1 MLLPCTPL
9 TTLFIMYFTYVKHH
23 ELLKFQY
30 QKQKKSWLKIGFWN
44 INGLSDGEIS
54 KCNIL
59 FPFELRLD
67 KEKIKEKNHPNGGLS
82 NSVLRN
88 K

>member
-1 MLLPCTPL
+1 
-9 TTLFIMYFTYVKHH
+9 MYFTYVKHH

-30 QKQKKSWLKIGFWN
+30 QKQKKPWLKIGFWN

-59 FPFELRLD
+59 FPFELRLH